1 MIFLTP
7 LRKAPEGSDMKVRGS
22 MTVFAALLFML
33 VASLLFALLEAARV
47 NMLEAYANMTS
58 EMAVESVFAEY
69 QPGLWEDYHL
79 LCLDG
84 AYGGTAF
91 SEEYVT
97 GALDTRIRMNLDT
110 QGDESRIMELAY
122 TSAIPEE
129 YQVLTDGNG
138 RVFLQCISDY
148 MQENLPL
155 MAVQALYERY
165 AGEQAIEEGKSVDD
179 SVQNAKEALEE
190 VQRQKKVRTQNENP
204 IDTVL
209 SCKQSLLLGMVVKD
223 VESLSAQKLVQA
235 DCLQKR
241 VLQSGTNTQIPEVEW
256 YDRILVLEYAD
267 NFFSDY
273 SAPQNDRALAYE
285 LEYVVCGKA
294 SDRENLEAVVERL
307 LLAREAA
314 NVIHIM
320 LNQEKR
326 LVISEAAVALAGAT
340 ANPAVVKVVE
350 YGLIG
355 AWAYAESILDIRA
368 LLCGDRIALIKNEEQ
383 WTSSLMNLSQILE
396 GSLCAS
402 DCEGGWSYQDY
413 LKGFLLTMTE
423 RNLAYRMMDVMEQNI
438 RRTYAYRNCRMD
450 HMLSAASYM
459 ITYEADS
466 LFWNFSILPH
476 NDIGSLQYQ
485 MMQSF
490 SYY

>member
-110 QGDESRIMELAY
+110 QGDGSRIMELAY

-165 AGEQAIEEGKSVDD
+165 AGEQAIEEGK
-179 SVQNAKEALEE
+179 
-190 VQRQKKVRTQNENP
+190 
-204 IDTVL
+204 
-209 SCKQSLLLGMVVKD
+209 
-223 VESLSAQKLVQA
+223 
-235 DCLQKR
+235 
-241 VLQSGTNTQIPEVEW
+241 
-256 YDRILVLEYAD
+256 
-267 NFFSDY
+267 
-273 SAPQNDRALAYE
+273 
-285 LEYVVCGKA
+285 
-294 SDRENLEAVVERL
+294 
-307 LLAREAA
+307 
-314 NVIHIM
+314 
-320 LNQEKR
+320 
-326 LVISEAAVALAGAT
+326 
-340 ANPAVVKVVE
+340 
-350 YGLIG
+350 
-355 AWAYAESILDIRA
+355 
-368 LLCGDRIALIKNEEQ
+368 
-383 WTSSLMNLSQILE
+383 
-396 GSLCAS
+396 
-402 DCEGGWSYQDY
+402 
-413 LKGFLLTMTE
+413 
-423 RNLAYRMMDVMEQNI
+423 
-438 RRTYAYRNCRMD
+438 
-450 HMLSAASYM
+450 
-459 ITYEADS
+459 
-466 LFWNFSILPH
+466 
-476 NDIGSLQYQ
+476 
-485 MMQSF
+485 
-490 SYY
+490 

>member
-1 MIFLTP
+1 M
-7 LRKAPEGSDMKVRGS
+7 
-22 MTVFAALLFML
+22 
-33 VASLLFALLEAARV
+33 
-47 NMLEAYANMTS
+47 
-58 EMAVESVFAEY
+58 
-69 QPGLWEDYHL
+69 
-79 LCLDG
+79 
-84 AYGGTAF
+84 
-91 SEEYVT
+91 
-97 GALDTRIRMNLDT
+97 
-110 QGDESRIMELAY
+110 
-122 TSAIPEE
+122 
-129 YQVLTDGNG
+129 
-138 RVFLQCISDY
+138 
-148 MQENLPL
+148 
-155 MAVQALYERY
+155 
-165 AGEQAIEEGKSVDD
+165 
-179 SVQNAKEALEE
+179 
-190 VQRQKKVRTQNENP
+190 
-204 IDTVL
+204 
-209 SCKQSLLLGMVVKD
+209 
-223 VESLSAQKLVQA
+223 QA